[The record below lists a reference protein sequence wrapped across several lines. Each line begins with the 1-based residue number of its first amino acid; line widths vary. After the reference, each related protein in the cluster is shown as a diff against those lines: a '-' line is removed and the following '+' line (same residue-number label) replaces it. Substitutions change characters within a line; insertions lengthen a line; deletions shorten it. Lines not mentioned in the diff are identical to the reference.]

1 MSTRETMQQAL
12 DALELPCDRWNKQQH
27 MIVMKAS
34 DALRAELAKPAGV
47 STRKVLE
54 DLVLWVYANAHW
66 GCTPLEVI
74 YAQAELAK
82 PEPVDIDR
90 LRIGHDR
97 YEAARRMNPRQW
109 ADAWHLN
116 LTTGKQFDQIID
128 DLMPFLVGTCKP

>member
-1 MSTRETMQQAL
+1 MSREVMQQAL

-74 YAQAELAK
+74 YAQAALAK
-82 PEPVDIDR
+82 PEPGHAIQWDEDR
-90 LRIGHDR
+90 MDTIGPNGNDGLHYDV
-97 YEAARRMNPRQW
+97 P
-109 ADAWHLN
+109 
-116 LTTGKQFDQIID
+116 
-128 DLMPFLVGTCKP
+128 